1 MGWGAFRGGMKGFA
15 VTVSSLL
22 ALYLAVFLAF
32 KGMHLATSWLGTQFG
47 WQTPW
52 MPFIGFLT
60 VFVLVFAGVLL
71 LGRTF
76 DRLLKAAALGWANR
90 LAGAM
95 FGVLQWVLVAGTLLW
110 LVDQVQLLE
119 PEVKHSSKLYES
131 VYGTA
136 RYSWELFERLWPAV
150 GDMMGEIDQQFDALS
165 NNKP

>member
-1 MGWGAFRGGMKGFA
+1 MKGFA

-76 DRLLKAAALGWANR
+76 DRLFKAAALGWANR

-119 PEVKHSSKLYES
+119 PEVKHSSKLYKS